1 MEEKE
6 KQLKEFAETGVTKEA
21 SKQEFKYVDMPKYDP
36 NKKYRWEPGSNF
48 FMTGEEFGVILNSL
62 RAILN
67 TPEAQKVLL
76 AERANIAV
84 ENTIARAVQQGIVQE
99 IQEPGGQIP
108 HN

>member
-1 MEEKE
+1 MEKGLMEENKN
-6 KQLKEFAETGVTKEA
+6 GA
-21 SKQEFKYVDMPKYDP
+21 SDAPKQEFKYVDMPKYDP
-36 NKKYRWEPGSNF
+36 SKKYRWEPGSNF

-99 IQEPGGQIP
+99 IQEPGDREIP
-108 HN
+108 KKNI